1 MDREHESPSSSPA
14 PPMSGGGTIYGTQN
28 MDKGTS
34 QEHAKNAAAAAQAH
48 FNGTSEYISI

>member
-1 MDREHESPSSSPA
+1 
-14 PPMSGGGTIYGTQN
+14 MSGGGTIYGTQN
-28 MDKGTS
+28 MEKG

>member
-1 MDREHESPSSSPA
+1 
-14 PPMSGGGTIYGTQN
+14 MSGGGTIYGSQN
-28 MDKGTS
+28 IDKTSS